1 MDKKTPRKLGHGRA
15 RLLRRGWLI
24 GGVLALVAGLLL
36 PAATVSAESGCH
48 NRPPKTHD
56 VGIEPRR
63 D

>member
-1 MDKKTPRKLGHGRA
+1 MTRTESKTSPRGAH
-15 RLLRRGWLI
+15 RGWLI
-24 GGVLALVAGLLL
+24 GGVLALIVGLLL

-56 VGIEPRR
+56 IGVEPQR